1 MKNKI
6 IGFSAS
12 LFVLLIFIYISTIA
26 VSLHRFHKAIFNND
40 QILIKETV
48 DFAELKKS
56 IKENFNSIM
65 LDSMK
70 NEKDSSSSINILAA
84 GIASKFSEMI
94 IDSYATPTGLSL
106 LINEMD
112 IKKLP
117 KPNILMSYGFVADIE
132 FVNLG
137 HIYFILEKEEK
148 KIPIH
153 FKRNGL
159 SWKLSEIKINE
170 LKNLNEE
177 IFNLEKN
184 NSKTKALST
193 NNNKSESLRSCI
205 KITDVKSRKIVSN
218 SVYSEYAWIVKYRNS
233 CSKSFNGY
241 ATFEFLDE
249 EEFILHDGYKAIN
262 ILGNS
267 EVEAKGNELI
277 QIEKSNRISKTSAG
291 FKTSLF

>member
-1 MKNKI
+1 
-6 IGFSAS
+6 
-12 LFVLLIFIYISTIA
+12 VLLIFIYISTIA
-26 VSLHRFHKAIFNND
+26 ISLHRFHKAIFNND
-40 QILIKETV
+40 EILIKETV
-48 DFAELKKS
+48 DFVELKKS
-56 IKENFNSIM
+56 IKENLNSIM
-65 LDSMK
+65 LDSIK

-94 IDSYATPTGLSL
+94 IDSYATPAGISL
-106 LINEMD
+106 LIKEMD

-117 KPNILMSYGFVADIE
+117 KPNVLMSYGFVANIE
-132 FVNLG
+132 FVNLS

-170 LKNLNEE
+170 LKNLNEDL
-177 IFNLEKN
+177 FNLEKN
-184 NSKTKALST
+184 NSETKALSP
-193 NNNKSESLRSCI
+193 NNNKSESLRSCV
-205 KITDVKSRKIVSN
+205 KITDAKSRKIASN
-218 SVYSEYAWIVKYRNS
+218 SVYNEYAWIVKYKNS
-233 CSKSFNGY
+233 CSQSFKGY
-241 ATFEFLDE
+241 ATIKFLDE
-249 EEFILHDGYKAIN
+249 EGFILHDGDEAIN